1 MPVMPRMKSCVDDR
15 VHVKS
20 TCWLVS
26 MPVEKPLALCWPST
40 REGLHGRIG
49 NAGIVGTAWDSGG
62 GLWADRAPVAPKNL
76 EEESY
81 HVQKHSKRQDR
92 LQGI

>member
-26 MPVEKPLALCWPST
+26 MPVEKPLALC
-40 REGLHGRIG
+40 GL
-49 NAGIVGTAWDSGG
+49 VPEKDCM
-62 GLWADRAPVAPKNL
+62 
-76 EEESY
+76 EES
-81 HVQKHSKRQDR
+81 VMQES
-92 LQGI
+92 